1 MRPALFYFLYGS
13 QKFYGLV
20 LFHPSAFVAFQGKI
34 FPLFPLF
41 PRQSKAKF
49 MMKIEKE
56 SRVACQGPLR
66 AQCLGSNQVDAM
78 PPFQW
83 LTFDS
88 EMTIANV

>member
-1 MRPALFYFLYGS
+1 
-13 QKFYGLV
+13 
-20 LFHPSAFVAFQGKI
+20 
-34 FPLFPLF
+34 
-41 PRQSKAKF
+41 

-88 EMTIANV
+88 EMTIANVWWTVQLIAGGLYNTAH